1 MKLPK
6 TKTLVKYAVIVYLA
20 HLCYSIPRTDWE
32 AEIVVTEM
40 NAAGV
45 PIRYVPQQSSYIKY
59 MLAWWRTNIKTK
71 GATGIIDEYI
81 LAPLGIDMN

>member
-6 TKTLVKYAVIVYLA
+6 TKTLVKYAIIAYLA
-20 HLCYSIPRTDWE
+20 YLSYSIPRSDWD

-40 NAAGV
+40 NATGST
-45 PIRYVPQQSSYIKY
+45 IRYVPQQSSYVKY